1 MVLRIGRGLVGGF
14 PPVRLLREGIYLRPP
29 LPGDWEAWAALRE
42 ASAAFLTPWEPL
54 WPVDALLRANY
65 LHRLRRQASEW
76 RAGEGY
82 HFLIF
87 RTGDDALLGGLSLTN
102 VRRGV
107 AQTAVLGYWVGAPF
121 ARQGIMSRAVRAAL
135 GFAFGEL
142 ALHRIEAA
150 CLPRNIAS
158 RRLLEKL
165 GFRREGEARAYLRIA
180 GRWEDHLLFAML
192 AEDLPLE

>member
-1 MVLRIGRGLVGGF
+1 MVLRLGRTLVSGF
-14 PPVRLLREGIYLRPP
+14 PPVRLGRGRLYLRPP
-29 LPGDWEAWAALRE
+29 APGDWEEWAKLRE

-54 WPVDALLRANY
+54 WPVDALTRPSY
-65 LHRLRRQASEW
+65 QHRLRRQLSEW

-87 RTGDDALLGGLSLTN
+87 REDDDRMLGGLSLTN

-107 AQTAVLGYWVGAPF
+107 AQTAVLGYWVGEAF
-121 ARQGIMSRAVRAAL
+121 ARQGVMSEAVKAAL
-135 GFAFGEL
+135 KFAFGEL
-142 ALHRIEAA
+142 ELHRVEAA
-150 CLPRNIAS
+150 CLPRNEPS

-165 GFRREGEARAYLRIA
+165 GFRREGSAKAYLRIA

-192 AEDLPLE
+192 AEEQPLD